1 MTNHIHLLVEPIDKA
16 ENLALLACRQTRY
29 VNKLEGRCGTLW
41 EGRYKSSPV
50 DRNEYLLACCHYVEL
65 NPVRAGIAVTHEN
78 YGWSSFR
85 QRAGLAPMEWLDADP
100 CYIGLG
106 DNNRSRAL
114 RYREWVKSIIP
125 KEECDLIRN
134 AAQRGQLTGTQRFV
148 EEIAAKVG
156 RRIAARG
163 QGRPKGSVK

>member
-1 MTNHIHLLVEPIDKA
+1 MQIILELAPFECVPRFPSKEELGCKVYAYCLMTNHIHLLVEPIDKA

-41 EGRYKSSPV
+41 EGRYRSSPV
-50 DRNEYLLACCHYVEL
+50 DRNEYLLACCRYVEL

-114 RYREWVKSIIP
+114 RYREWV
-125 KEECDLIRN
+125 
-134 AAQRGQLTGTQRFV
+134 
-148 EEIAAKVG
+148 
-156 RRIAARG
+156 
-163 QGRPKGSVK
+163 